1 MLNGTLRG
9 ASSPVLPIDCLKL
22 NLEASGGTRLRLVS
36 PGTTIVLQGIRRD
49 TTVRIVEG
57 CICLF
62 QQLADGRRQILDIL
76 GAGRLFGNELADT
89 TRYSA
94 AALTFTHLETIDID
108 AEREGIEDELR
119 LMLRRSHAHAILLG
133 RKTAAEKVA
142 TALIDLA
149 QQFAR
154 RSSDA
159 ANATTFTLYLT
170 RADLADWLGLTLETV
185 SRCLSSFKR
194 NGLIAFKHPEIIT
207 IADED
212 ALRLLSSGQPSLGR
226 RPMASSQAISQQ
238 S

>member
-9 ASSPVLPIDCLKL
+9 ASSPVLPIDCLQP
-22 NLEASGGTRLRLVS
+22 NTQASGGTRLRLVS
-36 PGTTIVLQGIRRD
+36 PGTTIVLQGTRRD
-49 TTVRIVEG
+49 ATLRIVEG

-62 QQLADGRRQILDIL
+62 QQLADGRRQILDVL
-76 GAGRLFGNELADT
+76 GAGRLFGNALADT

-94 AALTFTHLETIDID
+94 TALTFTHLEKIDTD
-108 AEREGIEDELR
+108 AEHEGIEVELR
-119 LMLRRSHAHAILLG
+119 LMLRRSHAHAVLLG

-154 RSSDA
+154 RTSEPS
-159 ANATTFTLYLT
+159 NSTTFTLYLT

-185 SRCLSSFKR
+185 SRCLNTFKR
-194 NGLIAFKHPEIIT
+194 DGLIAFKHPEIIT

-212 ALRLLSSGQPSLGR
+212 ALRLLAAGQPSPGR
-226 RPMASSQAISQQ
+226 RTSAAGQAFSKT